1 MVSRLRRY
9 YEQPDDNFSVE
20 SDGANSVFYSN
31 IRIDSDKPL
40 LVLENVEDHIVDIT
54 CQPNFIELKFP
65 SEGLRDSAKS
75 TCRELIGSYV
85 ITSHIGCNDEGER
98 NAYRCVSSFR
108 YRYQGILSQQ
118 QG

>member
-1 MVSRLRRY
+1 MVSRLQRCY
-9 YEQPDDNFSVE
+9 GQPSNNFSVE

-65 SEGLRDSAKS
+65 SEKLRDSAKS

-98 NAYRCVSSFR
+98 NAYRWVSSFMITIKE
-108 YRYQGILSQQ
+108 Y
-118 QG
+118 